1 MTSAQILA
9 AMPAPTRASDAGADV
24 TSTTAASK
32 KAAAPGDLGGTLAKE
47 AALEERVQRRLLLQR
62 QRFDLNN
69 EERAEWMREQ
79 DAMRDIMMAQLKN
92 EDAYLKKWIEMI

>member
-1 MTSAQILA
+1 MTSAQITA
-9 AMPAPTRASDAGADV
+9 ATPAQTRASDAGADV
-24 TSTTAASK
+24 TSATAK
-32 KAAAPGDLGGTLAKE
+32 KAADPGDLSGTLAKE
-47 AALEERVQRRLLLQR
+47 AALEERVQRRLLLER

-79 DAMRDIMMAQLKN
+79 DAMRDMMMAQLKD